1 MTDTILEK
9 LSPEHLQSLTE
20 LALGWAIKVL
30 PPVLLVLVLTLLA
43 LVVFRVVVGRFKQ
56 LLMRRAGDDPA
67 RVEMEKRADTLVS
80 VTRKIGYVTIL
91 VIATMILLDHL
102 GVEIGP
108 ILAGAGIVGV
118 AVGFGSQN
126 LVRDV
131 ISGFFILLEDQVR
144 VGDVAVING
153 TGGLVEEIN
162 LRTIVLRD
170 LEGTVHVFPHGLVS
184 QLSNRTKEW
193 SAAVFDMGVAYGE
206 DTDRVQ
212 EVMREVADELG
223 SDEQFGSLILE
234 PIEVF
239 GVDRF
244 DDSAVVIKARIKT
257 QPIKQWDV
265 AREYNRRLKK
275 AFDEKGI
282 EIPFPQRTLTWGEAS
297 GPMKVRLEGKPGGES
312 LRQAQGLGFSG
323 TRGGG

>member
-1 MTDTILEK
+1 MNDISLPVLGAGTLETLADRT
-9 LSPEHLQSLTE
+9 LS
-20 LALGWAIKVL
+20 WAVKAL
-30 PPVLLVLVLTLLA
+30 PPSILVVVLTLLVF
-43 LVVFRVVVGRFKQ
+43 VVFRFVVGRFKA
-56 LLMRRAGDDPA
+56 LLMRRVKGGQA
-67 RVEMEKRADTLVS
+67 REEMEKRADTLVS
-80 VTRKIGYVTIL
+80 VLRKVGYVTIL
-91 VIATMILLDHL
+91 AIACMIVLGHL

-131 ISGFFILLEDQVR
+131 LSGFFILLEDQVR

-184 QLSNRTKEW
+184 TLSNRTKEW
-193 SAAVFDMGVAYGE
+193 SAAVFDTGVAYRE

-212 EVMREVADELG
+212 EVMREVAEDLARDER
-223 SDEQFGSLILE
+223 FGALILE
-234 PIEVF
+234 PIEIF

-244 DDSAVVIKARIKT
+244 DESAVVIKARIKT
-257 QPIKQWDV
+257 RPIKQWDV

-282 EIPFPQRTLTWGEAS
+282 EIPFPQRTLTWGEA
-297 GPMKVRLEGKPGGES
+297 GDAAKPG
-312 LRQAQGLGFSG
+312 AA
-323 TRGGG
+323 GGPR